1 MAEPIV
7 ESLTNYGLSSKA
19 KPKMLFSKVGI
30 IGCGSVGQNIA
41 RMISGFGIEV
51 VFIELSDEKIK
62 QALEGIESELDTMI
76 DHWGMTPSEK
86 RAILS
91 RINGYISYE
100 NLAGCDLVIESIR
113 SQSREKRIECRKEVF
128 RNIEKHVDKDC
139 IIATN
144 STTIVITEL
153 SSELEHKHRCV
164 SLHFLT
170 NAPGARIVEVVKG
183 LYTSEEA
190 YDRVQTFARMI
201 KKQMIPVEES
211 PGLISVRI
219 FCAMMNEACEVLM
232 EGVANMEDIDCTMKT
247 GLGLSLGP
255 FEQADKIGLDK
266 VLRWMDNLYG
276 EFGDIKFKASPI
288 LKRLVRAH
296 QYGRVTG
303 KGFYEYNERGK
314 KITTKKY
321 L

>member
-7 ESLTNYGLSSKA
+7 ESLANYGLSSTA

-41 RMISGFGIEV
+41 RMISGYGIEV

-62 QALEGIESELDTMI
+62 QAIEGIERELDNMI
-76 DHWGMTPSEK
+76 DHWGMTPGEK

-91 RINGYISYE
+91 RISGHLDYDCLN
-100 NLAGCDLVIESIR
+100 GCDLVIESIR
-113 SQSREKRIECRKEVF
+113 SQTREKRIECRKEVF

-153 SSELEHKHRCV
+153 SSELEYKHRCV

-170 NAPGARIVEVVKG
+170 NAPGAKIIEVVKG
-183 LYTSEEA
+183 LYTSGET
-190 YDRVQTFARMI
+190 YSRVRTFARMI
-201 KKQMIPVEES
+201 KKHMIPVEES

-232 EGVANMEDIDCTMKT
+232 EGVASMEDIDCTMKT

-296 QYGRVTG
+296 QYGRSTA
-303 KGFYEYNERGK
+303 KGFYEYDENGK
-314 KITTKKY
+314 KITTKNY